1 MLIGQGGLSGLT
13 NRLQMLAPLQ
23 NLQRPVPFSP
33 LPLGTSGL
41 REPSYHPQLASL
53 SPARLAPQAP
63 PSPPS
68 PYALPAGSTLKDAVS
83 GTKAQPFDVTMSQ
96 LATSVYGT
104 RGAPPEGWSAVSDSM
119 LESRGIE
126 NPATWRQ
133 EFLGG
138 VEQTT
143 ANQFK
148 AEVYTDGEGNFV
160 LAYRGTAEGAADWGD
175 NFQQGLGFETG
186 SVDKFTG
193 LAADS
198 AIEFARVFGDG
209 EPGAATNLA
218 ITGHSQGGGLASVA
232 SLATG
237 IPAVTFDASGIHPN
251 TLDRLGLASPQQ
263 ARDIAEGGQIRAY
276 SMKTDL
282 LTRVQESGPLSLAAP
297 DALGT
302 KIVVEPKGID
312 QHTLT
317 GRAAKHEFDLPLL
330 GQAGANAL
338 VEAMRNSGIPVISSA
353 GQLAYNALSHSP
365 NLLTDTMIAREPWQ
379 AGYQNPSD
387 FGKSLHDMVP
397 EGLRDDFARNTHEV
411 ADEVVGV
418 FKTDMADGNY
428 LQGSV
433 KIGGHVVDG
442 VLNSVGDTIHHTA
455 EGVAARV
462 EERVA
467 GPAGD
472 LLAGAISIGGKAA
485 QFTADKLGDGI
496 EQIAGVQG
504 AMVQNTVDG
513 IVWAGGKAIEGIQW
527 TGEKAIQGSTWVAG
541 KAVEGAK
548 WTGEKVV
555 EGGIW
560 VAGKTVEGAKWAG
573 NKVVEGATA
582 IKDGVTN
589 TGRAIGEA
597 VSNSRV
603 MPWNW

>member
-23 NLQRPVPFSP
+23 NLQRPMPFSP
-33 LPLGTSGL
+33 LSPSPLGVSGL
-41 REPSYHPQLASL
+41 REPSYHPQLGSL
-53 SPARLAPQAP
+53 APARLAPQAP
-63 PSPPS
+63 PSAPG
-68 PYALPAGSTLKDAVS
+68 PYALPAGSTLKDATS
-83 GTKAQPFDVTMSQ
+83 GTRAQPFDVTMSQ

-104 RGAPPEGWSAVSDSM
+104 RGAPPDGWSAVSDAM

-160 LAYRGTAEGAADWGD
+160 LAYRGTAEGGPDWGD

-186 SVDKFTG
+186 PVDKFTG

-209 EPGAATNLA
+209 DAGAATNLA

-251 TLDRLGLASPQQ
+251 TLDRLGMASPQQ

-302 KIVVEPKGID
+302 RIVVEPGVID
-312 QHTLT
+312 RHTLA

-330 GQAGANAL
+330 GQAGTNGL
-338 VEAMRNSGIPVISSA
+338 VEAMRNSGIPVISDV

-365 NLLTDTMIAREPWQ
+365 QLLTDTMIAREPWQ

-411 ADEVVGV
+411 ADEVNGV
-418 FKTDMADGNY
+418 LKTDVADGNY

-433 KIGGHVVDG
+433 KIAGHVVDG
-442 VLNSVGDTIHHTA
+442 VVDSFGNTIHHTA

-462 EERVA
+462 DERVA
-467 GPAGD
+467 GPVGD

-485 QFTADKLGDGI
+485 QFTADKVGDGI
-496 EQIAGVQG
+496 EQMAGAQG
-504 AMVQNTVDG
+504 AILQNTFDG
-513 IVWAGGKAIEGIQW
+513 AVWAGNKAIEGIQW
-527 TGEKAIQGSTWVAG
+527 TGEKAIQSAT
-541 KAVEGAK
+541 
-548 WTGEKVV
+548 
-555 EGGIW
+555 W
-560 VAGKTVEGAKWAG
+560 VAGKTVDAARWTGEKAVDVAKWTG

>member
-23 NLQRPVPFSP
+23 NLQRPATFSP
-33 LPLGTSGL
+33 LSQGPGGL

-53 SPARLAPQAP
+53 APARLAPQAP
-63 PSPPS
+63 PSTPS
-68 PYALPAGSTLKDAVS
+68 PYALPAGSTLKDATS
-83 GTKAQPFDVTMSQ
+83 GTRAQPFDVTMSQ

-104 RGAPPEGWSAVSDSM
+104 RGAPPDGWSAVSDAM
-119 LESRGIE
+119 LESRGIDD
-126 NPATWRQ
+126 PATWRQ

-186 SVDKFTG
+186 AVDKFTG

-209 EPGAATNLA
+209 EAGAATNLA

-251 TLDRLGLASPQQ
+251 TLDRLGMASPQQ

-330 GQAGANAL
+330 GQAGANGL
-338 VEAMRNSGIPVISSA
+338 VEAMRNSGIPVISGV

-411 ADEVVGV
+411 ADEVNGV
-418 FKTDMADGNY
+418 LKSDMADGNY
-428 LQGSV
+428 VQGSV
-433 KIGGHVVDG
+433 KIAGHVVDG
-442 VLNSVGDTIHHTA
+442 VIDSVGDTIHHTA
-455 EGVAARV
+455 ESVAARV
-462 EERVA
+462 DERVA
-467 GPAGD
+467 GPVGD
-472 LLAGAISIGGKAA
+472 VLAGAISIGGKAA
-485 QFTADKLGDGI
+485 QFTADKVGDGI
-496 EQIAGVQG
+496 EQIAAANG
-504 AMVQNTVDG
+504 AALQNTVDG
-513 IVWAGGKAIEGIQW
+513 AVWAGGKALEGIQW
-527 TGEKAIQGSTWVAG
+527 TGEKAIEGTTWVAG
-541 KAVEGAK
+541 KTVDAAR

-555 EGGIW
+555 EGARW
-560 VAGKTVEGAKWAG
+560 TG

>member
-23 NLQRPVPFSP
+23 NLQRPAPFSP
-33 LPLGTSGL
+33 LSQGPGGL

-53 SPARLAPQAP
+53 APARLAPQAP
-63 PSPPS
+63 PSTPS
-68 PYALPAGSTLKDAVS
+68 PYALPAGSTLKDATS
-83 GTKAQPFDVTMSQ
+83 GTRAQPFDVTMSQ

-104 RGAPPEGWSAVSDSM
+104 RGAPPDGWSAVSDAM
-119 LESRGIE
+119 LESRGIDD
-126 NPATWRQ
+126 PATWRQ

-186 SVDKFTG
+186 AADKFTG

-209 EPGAATNLA
+209 EAGAATNLA

-251 TLDRLGLASPQQ
+251 TLDRLGMASPQQ

-302 KIVVEPKGID
+302 RIVVEPKGID

-330 GQAGANAL
+330 GQAGANGL
-338 VEAMRNSGIPVISSA
+338 VEAMRNSGIPVISGV

-411 ADEVVGV
+411 ADEVNGV
-418 FKTDMADGNY
+418 LKSDMADGNH

-433 KIGGHVVDG
+433 KIAGHVVDG
-442 VLNSVGDTIHHTA
+442 VIDSVGDTIHHTA
-455 EGVAARV
+455 ESVAARV
-462 EERVA
+462 DERVA
-467 GPAGD
+467 GPVGD
-472 LLAGAISIGGKAA
+472 VLAGAISIGGKTA
-485 QFTADKLGDGI
+485 QFTADKVGDGI
-496 EQIAGVQG
+496 EQIAAANG
-504 AMVQNTVDG
+504 AALQNTVDG
-513 IVWAGGKAIEGIQW
+513 AVWAGGKALEGIQW
-527 TGEKAIQGSTWVAG
+527 TGEKAIQGTTWVAG
-541 KAVEGAK
+541 KTVDAAR

-555 EGGIW
+555 EG
-560 VAGKTVEGAKWAG
+560 AKWTG

>member
-23 NLQRPVPFSP
+23 NLQRPMPFSP
-33 LPLGTSGL
+33 LNRASSGP

-53 SPARLAPQAP
+53 APARFAPQSPPTAP
-63 PSPPS
+63 APPS
-68 PYALPAGSTLKDAVS
+68 PYALPAGSTLKDAAS
-83 GTKAQPFDVTMSQ
+83 GTRAQPFDVTLSQ

-104 RGAPPEGWSAVSDSM
+104 RGAPPEGWSAVSDAM

-138 VEQTT
+138 IEQTT
-143 ANQFK
+143 ADQFK

-160 LAYRGTAEGAADWGD
+160 LAYRGTAEGKKDWGD

-209 EPGAATNLA
+209 EAGAATNLA

-251 TLDRLGLASPQQ
+251 TLDRLGMASPQQ

-276 SMKTDL
+276 SLKSDL
-282 LTRVQESGPLSLAAP
+282 LTRSQESGPLGLLAP

-302 KIVVEPKGID
+302 RIVVEPNIID
-312 QHTLT
+312 RHTLA
-317 GRAAKHEFDLPLL
+317 GRGTKYEFDLPLI

-338 VEAMRNSGIPVISSA
+338 VETARNSGIPIISGV
-353 GQLAYNALSHSP
+353 GQLAYEAISHSP

-387 FGKSLHDMVP
+387 FGKSLHDRVP

-411 ADEVVGV
+411 ADEVAGV
-418 FKTDMADGNY
+418 FRTDMADGNY
-428 LQGSV
+428 LQGSW
-433 KIGGHVVDG
+433 KLGGHVVDG

-462 EERVA
+462 DDRVA
-467 GPAGD
+467 GPVGD
-472 LLAGAISIGGKAA
+472 VLAGAISLGGKAA
-485 QFTADKLGDGI
+485 QFTADKAGDGI
-496 EQIAGVQG
+496 EHIAGAQG
-504 AMVQNTVDG
+504 AMVQNAADG
-513 IVWAGGKAIEGIQW
+513 LVWAGGKAVEGVQW
-527 TGEKAIQGSTWVAG
+527 TGEKAVQGVQWA
-541 KAVEGAK
+541 
-548 WTGEKVV
+548 GEKAI
-555 EGGIW
+555 EGGTW
-560 VAGKTVEGAKWAG
+560 VAGKTVDAARWTG
-573 NKVVEGATA
+573 NKVLESATA
-582 IKDGVTN
+582 VRDGVAN
-589 TGRAIGEA
+589 TGRAIGDA
-597 VSNSRV
+597 VANSRV